1 MIEAGTLNV
10 LVDPETSW
18 PRVVSVHGWP
28 GLLIAAVEDL
38 ENAAAAVESSDLD
51 VSVCVSYPMAELLDV
66 IPVVRACGVLVID
79 QKFGWRASTRLE
91 EANNDRPTALVR
103 ADIDGRVEP
112 GLATVVRRN
121 ATAQMPVRDFIP
133 WQRWDIIDPGWLNYM
148 DEQEPILG
156 WQDGQPLYGIRVGS
170 ESLYLIGEDPVFG
183 PWASSDGTIVIAQS
197 PGTLMTFARTYE
209 GQVRFLGI
217 PGDDEEM
224 TANIFEI
231 EDFPSWKASLP
242 EFPPFGMILNPGSP
256 RGRAAVLPPHS
267 NEFISVSGTFLIGS
281 NNVIESFAHAETW
294 PNYSTIRYAGGPDVD
309 LLPLDRSFAVNPLSD
324 YSSRFVGAT
333 IDEIDETLSELLDQ
347 PAISDIYQLNDDE
360 ISDAFSVIYWDTV
373 LGFGGVDTFP
383 SLVSAISWLVDLERE
398 HDRAARTSG
407 VSHCWAVGTYGS
419 GDVLGEGLTG
429 SLIRRALQRWL
440 SRVIERG
447 YRPSDSDALTRL
459 VNATFS
465 TIHVTAA
472 GFLGDLIWRLNSSE
486 QGLETLTALDG
497 APIDT
502 DQAVRWIDGRTLSPD
517 AQSAAVIE
525 ESMGAAAWRSL
536 EERSRFFLATAHS
549 DFQGRG
555 ASPVLD
561 YAPVNLSIIK
571 SLEVELGA
579 LVTAFR
585 DSISEPATT
594 SPQAHHERVFD
605 NFLKGVGSR
614 PSIGEYRH
622 LFSKSD
628 NAAIMRLQEFI
639 REGGGEKLLSNKF
652 RKALTKVTEVY
663 RNGGVHESA
672 ISLENCRNCQQDLI
686 GDVDSVGMISLVSSW
701 KRAQSD

>member
-1 MIEAGTLNV
+1 LIEAGTLNV

-28 GLLIAAVEDL
+28 GVLIAAVEDSGNL
-38 ENAAAAVESSDLD
+38 AEAVESSNLE
-51 VSVCVSYPMAELLDV
+51 VSVCVSYPMAEFLDL

-91 EANNDRPTALVR
+91 EANNDRPTALVWT
-103 ADIDGRVEP
+103 DIHGSVEP

-121 ATAQMPVRDFIP
+121 STAEMPVRDFIP
-133 WQRWDIIDPGWLNYM
+133 WRRWDIIDPGWLNYL
-148 DEQEPILG
+148 DEDEPILG

-183 PWASSDGTIVIAQS
+183 PWVSSDGTVVIAQS
-197 PGTLMTFARTYE
+197 PGTLMRFANSYE
-209 GQVRFLGI
+209 GQVRFLGT
-217 PGDDEEM
+217 PGDDAEM

-231 EDFPSWKASLP
+231 LDFPSWKAGLP
-242 EFPPFGMILNPGSP
+242 DNPPFGMILNPGLP
-256 RGRAAVLPPHS
+256 RGYVAVLPPHS
-267 NEFISVSGTFLIGS
+267 NQFISVSGTFRIGS
-281 NNVIESFAHAETW
+281 NNVIESFAHADTW
-294 PNYSTIRYAGGPDVD
+294 PQYSTLRYAVGPDVD

-324 YSSRFVGAT
+324 HSSRFIGAT

-347 PAISDIYQLNDDE
+347 PATSDIYQLEDDE
-360 ISDAFSVIYWDTV
+360 ISDAFSIIYWDTI
-373 LGFGGVDTFP
+373 LGFGGVETFP
-383 SLVSAISWLVDLERE
+383 SLVAAISWLVDLERE
-398 HDRAARTSG
+398 HDREARTSG
-407 VSHCWAVGTYGS
+407 VSHCWAMGTHGS
-419 GDVLGEGLTG
+419 GDFLGEGLTG
-429 SLIRRALQRWL
+429 SLIRKALQRWL

-447 YRPSDSDALTRL
+447 YRPSDADALTRL

-486 QGLETLTALDG
+486 ESLETLTELDG

-502 DQAVRWIDGRTLSPD
+502 DQANRWIDGRTLSPD

-525 ESMGAAAWRSL
+525 GLMGAVVWMSL
-536 EERSRFFLATAHS
+536 EDRSRFFLATAQA
-549 DFQGRG
+549 DFESRG

-579 LVTAFR
+579 LITSYR
-585 DSISEPATT
+585 DSITESATVT
-594 SPQAHHERVFD
+594 PQAHHERVFQ
-605 NFLKGVGSR
+605 NFLKEGGPK
-614 PSIGEYRH
+614 PSIGEFRH

-628 NAAIMRLQEFI
+628 NPDINGLQEYI
-639 REGGGEKLLSNKF
+639 KERGGEKLLSNNF
-652 RKALTKVTEVY
+652 RKALTKVTEIY

-672 ISLENCRNCQQDLI
+672 ISLDNCRKCQRDLI
-686 GDVDSVGMISLVSSW
+686 GDTDSAGMISLVSSW
-701 KRAQSD
+701 KRAESV